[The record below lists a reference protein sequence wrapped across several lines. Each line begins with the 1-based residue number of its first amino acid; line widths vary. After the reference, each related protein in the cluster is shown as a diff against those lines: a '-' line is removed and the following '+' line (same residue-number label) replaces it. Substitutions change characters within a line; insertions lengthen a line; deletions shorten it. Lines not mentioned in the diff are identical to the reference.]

1 MRMCTQGLGGLCLA
15 TKPGLAEEGVED
27 GKNRPDAEEDGEPH
41 FQSRLGR
48 VIDTVPF
55 PLDDI

>member
-1 MRMCTQGLGGLCLA
+1 MGAQELGGLCLA
-15 TKPGLAEEGVED
+15 TKPGVAVEGVED
-27 GKNRPDAEEDGEPH
+27 GEDRPDAEEDGEPH

-55 PLDDI
+55 PFDNI

>member
-1 MRMCTQGLGGLCLA
+1 MGAQGLGGLCLA
-15 TKPGLAEEGVED
+15 TKPGVAEEGVED
-27 GKNRPDAEEDGEPH
+27 GEDRPDAEENGEPQ

-55 PLDDI
+55 PLDNI